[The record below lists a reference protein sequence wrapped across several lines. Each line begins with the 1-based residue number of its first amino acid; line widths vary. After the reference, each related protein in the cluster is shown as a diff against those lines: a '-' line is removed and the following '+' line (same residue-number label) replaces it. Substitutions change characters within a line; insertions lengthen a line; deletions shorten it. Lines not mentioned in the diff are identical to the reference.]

1 VDDPFLPPA
10 VLDEVR
16 QTVSGNRAVEVEFP
30 QRGGH
35 VGFTAG
41 RWPWRPFYYAEWRAI
56 DFLGARL
63 EDRLG
68 AAMRGP
74 EPVYPPM

>member
-1 VDDPFLPPA
+1 

-63 EDRLG
+63 EDRQG